1 MGLMTSQQ
9 IAKYYDIYRDT
20 EVTFTKEFISALNLD
35 PRQVYIKCAGSQ
47 WPCIINSTSLQS
59 ARIIIGTKGG
69 AFAQI
74 SKENTPLSLRFSFT
88 PPGQLPVSFFVNCR
102 VANVQPYMTSND
114 LAIITLTFTQR
125 PPDDLI
131 ETLGRLI
138 EANFN
143 SSRRKEERIII
154 NEDSKRKLNLLR
166 EETLVYIQNVP
177 RHCII
182 RDLSFSGA
190 KLVLKG
196 LAQFLADKNAVIRL
210 DFTEPQE
217 TLGIQGKIVKAETIE
232 GRKDLASV
240 SIQFLESAVP
250 MSYKLHINSYLT
262 AIRKKQLDVVAAQTQ
277 EKPKEQPQKVTSEV
291 PANPE
296 KSETPSENTVPAQD
310 SATN

>member
-1 MGLMTSQQ
+1 MGLMTSHQ
-9 IAKYYDIYRDT
+9 ITRYYDIYRDT
-20 EVTFTKEFISALNLD
+20 EVTFSKEFIRALNLD
-35 PRQVYIKCAGSQ
+35 PRQVYIKCAGAQ

-166 EETLVYIQNVP
+166 EETLVYVQNVP

-196 LAQFLADKNAVIRL
+196 LAQFLADKNAVVRL

-296 KSETPSENTVPAQD
+296 KSETSSENTVPAQD

>member
-1 MGLMTSQQ
+1 
-9 IAKYYDIYRDT
+9 
-20 EVTFTKEFISALNLD
+20 
-35 PRQVYIKCAGSQ
+35 
-47 WPCIINSTSLQS
+47 
-59 ARIIIGTKGG
+59 
-69 AFAQI
+69 
-74 SKENTPLSLRFSFT
+74 
-88 PPGQLPVSFFVNCR
+88 
-102 VANVQPYMTSND
+102 MTSND

-296 KSETPSENTVPAQD
+296 KSETSSETTVPAQD

>member
-9 IAKYYDIYRDT
+9 IARYYDVYRDT
-20 EVTFTKEFISALNLD
+20 EVTFSKEFIRALNLD
-35 PRQVYIKCAGSQ
+35 PRQVYIKCAGAQ

-69 AFAQI
+69 AYAQI
-74 SKENTPLSLRFSFT
+74 SKEATPLSLRFSFT

-143 SSRRKEERIII
+143 ATRRKEERIII
-154 NEDSKRKLNLLR
+154 NEESKRRLNLLR
-166 EETLVYIQNVP
+166 EETLVYIENVP

-196 LAQFLADKNAVIRL
+196 LAQFLKDKNAIIRL
-210 DFTEPQE
+210 DFAEPRE

-240 SIQFLESAVP
+240 SIQFLETAVP

-262 AIRKKQLDVVAAQTQ
+262 AIRKKQLDVVAGQKPATDGVNPDAAQQ
-277 EKPKEQPQKVTSEV
+277 SAVDQPVASQPQAE
-291 PANPE
+291 
-296 KSETPSENTVPAQD
+296 
-310 SATN
+310 ATNVAQNPQA

>member
-1 MGLMTSQQ
+1 MGLMTSHQ
-9 IAKYYDIYRDT
+9 ITRYYDIYRDT
-20 EVTFTKEFISALNLD
+20 EVTFSKEFIRALNLD
-35 PRQVYIKCAGSQ
+35 PRQVYIKCAGAQ

-291 PANPE
+291 PANPD

>member
-9 IAKYYDIYRDT
+9 IARYYDVYRDK
-20 EVTFTKEFISALNLD
+20 EVTFSKEFIRALNLD
-35 PRQVYIKCAGSQ
+35 PRQVYIKCAGAQ

-69 AFAQI
+69 AYAQI
-74 SKENTPLSLRFSFT
+74 SKEATPLSLRFSFT

-143 SSRRKEERIII
+143 ASRRKEERIII
-154 NEDSKRKLNLLR
+154 NEESKRRLNLLR
-166 EETLVYIQNVP
+166 EETLVYIENVP

-196 LAQFLADKNAVIRL
+196 LAQFLKDKNAIIRL
-210 DFTEPQE
+210 DFAEPRE

>member
-1 MGLMTSQQ
+1 MGLMTSHQ
-9 IAKYYDIYRDT
+9 ITRYYDIYRDT
-20 EVTFTKEFISALNLD
+20 EVTFSKEFIRALNLD
-35 PRQVYIKCAGSQ
+35 PRQVYIKCAGAQ

-296 KSETPSENTVPAQD
+296 KSETSSETTVPAQD

>member
-1 MGLMTSQQ
+1 MGLMTSHQ
-9 IAKYYDIYRDT
+9 ITRYYDIYRDT
-20 EVTFTKEFISALNLD
+20 EVTFSKEFIRALNLD
-35 PRQVYIKCAGSQ
+35 PRQVYIKCAGAQ

-88 PPGQLPVSFFVNCR
+88 PPGQLSVSFFVNCR

>member
-1 MGLMTSQQ
+1 MGLMTSHQ
-9 IAKYYDIYRDT
+9 ITRYYDIYRDT
-20 EVTFTKEFISALNLD
+20 EVTFSKEFIRALNLD
-35 PRQVYIKCAGSQ
+35 PRQVYIKCAGAQ

-102 VANVQPYMTSND
+102 VSNVQPYMTSND

-217 TLGIQGKIVKAETIE
+217 TLGIQGQIVKAETIE

>member
-47 WPCIINSTSLQS
+47 WPCIINSTSLQM

-69 AFAQI
+69 AYAQI
-74 SKENTPLSLRFSFT
+74 SKEAAALSLRFSFV
-88 PPGQLPVSFFVNCR
+88 PPGQPPVSFFVNCR

-114 LAIITLTFTQR
+114 LAIITLSFTQR

-131 ETLGRLI
+131 ENLGRVI

-143 SSRRKEERIII
+143 SSRRREERIII
-154 NEDSKRKLNLLR
+154 NEESKRRLGLLK
-166 EETLVYIQNVP
+166 EETLVYIDNVP

-196 LAQFLADKNAVIRL
+196 LAQFLVNKAAIIRL
-210 DFTEPQE
+210 DFNEPRE
-217 TLGIQGKIVKAETIE
+217 TIGVQGQIVKAESIE
-232 GRKDLASV
+232 GRKDLAAV
-240 SIQFLESAVP
+240 SIKFLETAVP
-250 MSYKLHINSYLT
+250 MSYKLHVNSYLT
-262 AIRKKQLDVVAAQTQ
+262 AIRKKQLDVVASQTG
-277 EKPKEQPQKVTSEV
+277 EKPQQPAQNQPVAS
-291 PANPE
+291 PAPSADT
-296 KSETPSENTVPAQD
+296 KSEN
-310 SATN
+310 